1 MRGARAKAHKL
12 YADRY
17 AMAGNAHKAAAH
29 YKRAFEYGLRFGAD
43 EPQCFICLDSNPPPI
58 PSGCACR
65 GNTGLA
71 HVGCKID
78 SAVAQQPH
86 RGYAAWWEC
95 QTCKQEFTGPMKT
108 GLAEAWWARVQAEA
122 EESRERLAAADNL
135 AQVRSSDGQYAEAE
149 QIFGE
154 VLDVKRR
161 VLGNEHPDTL
171 MVRSNLAVCLG
182 HQKKHA
188 EAERIYRE
196 VLAMTRRIFGEEH
209 PHTLRCA
216 GNLASSLSSQGKHAD
231 AERSEREVLGV
242 RRRVLGEKH
251 PDTLGSASNLALSL
265 ARQGKLADAEE
276 ILHATLVAQQRVLG
290 NSHPDTL
297 KTSRIL
303 DLVSSRMRLLA
314 LIAQTPGSGPDSADE
329 TVDTKGKRKR

>member
-1 MRGARAKAHKL
+1 
-12 YADRY
+12 
-17 AMAGNAHKAAAH
+17 MAGNAHKAAAH
-29 YKRAFEYGLRFGAD
+29 YKRAFKYGLRFGAD
-43 EPQCFICLDSNPPPI
+43 EPRCFICFDSDPPPI

-65 GNTGLA
+65 GDTGLA

-78 SAVAQQPH
+78 SAVAQLAH
-86 RGYAAWWEC
+86 RGTKVWWEC

-108 GLAEAWWARVQAEA
+108 GLAEAWWERVRGQA
-122 EESRERLAAADNL
+122 EESEERLAAADNR
-135 AQVRSSDGQYAEAE
+135 ASSLTVQGKHAEAE

-154 VLDVKRR
+154 VLNVKRR

-182 HQKKHA
+182 YQKKHA
-188 EAERIYRE
+188 EAEKIYRE
-196 VLAMTRRIFGEEH
+196 VLATTRRIFGEEH

-216 GNLASSLSSQGKHAD
+216 GNLASSLSSQGKHAE

-251 PDTLGSASNLALSL
+251 PDTLGTASNLALSL
-265 ARQGKLADAEE
+265 ARQGNLAEAEE
-276 ILHATLVAQQRVLG
+276 ILQATLVGQQRVLG

-297 KTSRIL
+297 KTARIL
-303 DLVSSRMRLLA
+303 DRVSSRMRLLA
-314 LIAQTPGSGPDSADE
+314 LIAQTPGSGRDSADE